1 MTLTVTV
8 KQCKDTDCWRLT
20 LQILYPTLWFFL
32 LKICCYVFSRLHKM
46 CTLLFLALFPDVLRF
61 ASALF
66 SFVHHNCV
74 FLLYILI
81 IAVFPLRDGGWN
93 SVANGVFFP
102 VCSILPRT
110 IAVYCE
116 NQKTLSNFVYAM
128 LFRPLIVFR
137 KMLLFAFCSHWEW
150 YRQPNTVL
158 LLFYAVCIPYI
169 SAPVMF
175 PNCFAACPCFAVVAA
190 TPRSPPNAIATM
202 FHQFLTNS
210 NVGLQMWDYNTCCAK
225 HNHHWQAIKNA
236 AQKKTT
242 TTTNVSVLR

>member
-1 MTLTVTV
+1 MYFRDYIKCVRFYFSLSSPMFYALHRHCFHSYVT
-8 KQCKDTDCWRLT
+8 
-20 LQILYPTLWFFL
+20 I
-32 LKICCYVFSRLHKM
+32 
-46 CTLLFLALFPDVLRF
+46 
-61 ASALF
+61 
-66 SFVHHNCV
+66 CV

-236 AQKKTT
+236 AQKKQRQRRMF
-242 TTTNVSVLR
+242 L